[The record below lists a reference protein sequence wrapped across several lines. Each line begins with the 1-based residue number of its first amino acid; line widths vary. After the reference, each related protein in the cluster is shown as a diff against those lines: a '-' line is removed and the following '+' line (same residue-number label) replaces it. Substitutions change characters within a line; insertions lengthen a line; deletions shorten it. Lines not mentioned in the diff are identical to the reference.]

1 MAVHGCIWLYVAV
14 YGCIWRFIAAVW
26 LSIAAYGCMYL
37 CMAAFGARSV
47 RTVASLLVLNWFLPF
62 HVFSCHV
69 FLFPAGSS
77 HPPAVPATDRNSCYF
92 LQFPA
97 IPVVSPYPTFAYHS
111 CNVLAFPVSSCN
123 FVLFP
128 EISCPI
134 LLLKCTH
141 FFSSKNHVQIFA
153 PNNLTGASSD
163 HAFAN

>member
-1 MAVHGCIWLYVAV
+1 
-14 YGCIWRFIAAVW
+14 
-26 LSIAAYGCMYL
+26 MYL
-37 CMAAFGARSV
+37 YMAAFGARSV

-77 HPPAVPATDRNSCYF
+77 HPPAVPATDRNSCNF

-134 LLLKCTH
+134 LLLKRTH
-141 FFSSKNHVQIFA
+141 GFSNKNHVQILHQITSLA
-153 PNNLTGASSD
+153 PPQITPSQTDPIRSKRDTFTTFVILAM
-163 HAFAN
+163 H

>member
-1 MAVHGCIWLYVAV
+1 
-14 YGCIWRFIAAVW
+14 
-26 LSIAAYGCMYL
+26 MYL

-123 FVLFP
+123 FLLFP
-128 EISCPI
+128 EISCHI
-134 LLLKCTH
+134 LLLKRSH
-141 FFSSKNHVQIFA
+141 GFSTKKNICSFFA
-153 PNNLTGASSD
+153 PNNVTGPEI
-163 HAFAN
+163 

>member
-1 MAVHGCIWLYVAV
+1 MAIYSCSMAINCCIWLYVPV
-14 YGCIWRFIAAVW
+14 HGCIRCSICSYCGFAACSQLVPSISCFF
-26 LSIAAYGCMYL
+26 LSCFLISC
-37 CMAAFGARSV
+37 
-47 RTVASLLVLNWFLPF
+47 WF
-62 HVFSCHV
+62 
-69 FLFPAGSS
+69 
-77 HPPAVPATDRNSCYF
+77 YF

-97 IPVVSPYPTFAYHS
+97 IPVVSSYPTFAYHS

-134 LLLKCTH
+134 LLLKRTH
-141 FFSSKNHVQIFA
+141 GFSSKNHVQIFA